1 MGNGRV
7 KKFAISVRD
16 FGRANAA
23 PIWRLKQAAKMQGH
37 CRMDAAA
44 NQTAGR
50 TVATTAKRQR
60 PKGYD
65 HRHLPGGKTRRLKS
79 IDDIDQRTVAG
90 RRAIQL
96 VSAIEQDLGG
106 VDNLSACTKQLIQR
120 AAVLAAMIES
130 SEAQWLSGKPIDLS
144 NLLAAI
150 GVQRRVL
157 ISLGLERRTRIVP
170 SLNEWLAE
178 KERVEGKSRE
188 GEIVE

>member
-1 MGNGRV
+1 
-7 KKFAISVRD
+7 
-16 FGRANAA
+16 
-23 PIWRLKQAAKMQGH
+23 
-37 CRMDAAA
+37 MDAAA
-44 NQTAGR
+44 NQATGR
-50 TVATTAKRQR
+50 TVAPNKRLR

-65 HRHLPGGKTRRLKS
+65 HRHLPGGKTRRLKT

-90 RRAIQL
+90 KRALQL

-106 VDNLSACTKQLIQR
+106 VDNLSAGTKQLIQR

-130 SEAQWLSGKPIDLS
+130 SEAQWLSGKPVDLN

-157 ISLGLERRTRIVP
+157 VTLGLERRARTTP
-170 SLNEWLAE
+170 SFNQWLAE
-178 KERVEGKSRE
+178 KERVEGKPRE